1 MARIAYDE
9 ADAAA
14 FEAGRQVTRDG
25 LVGWRDAVARYL
37 DPGPGKRLLDLGS
50 GTGMWASAFSD
61 WFGVDVVAVE
71 PSAAMRARSV
81 YDGVLDG
88 DAAAVPLADASV
100 DGAWLSTV
108 VHHVP
113 DLAAAAVEVRRV
125 LRSGAPV
132 LIRSAFAG
140 RHEGITLFRYFPE
153 AIRVLDTFPGVQD
166 VVEAFA
172 AAGFEYVALEP
183 VPQVSFDCL
192 GTAVER
198 LRRDAHTPLK
208 LITDAEYEIG
218 LSRLRVAAEAEGGPV
233 VDALDLLVL
242 R

>member
-9 ADAAA
+9 ADVAA
-14 FEAGRQVTRDG
+14 FEAGRQVARDG

-71 PSAAMRARSV
+71 PSEEMRARSV
-81 YDGVLDG
+81 FDGVLDG
-88 DAAAVPLADASV
+88 DAAAIPLADASV

-153 AIRVLDTFPGVQD
+153 AIRVLDMFPGVED

-172 AAGFEYVALEP
+172 SAGFEYVALEP
-183 VPQVSFDCL
+183 VPQVSFDSL
-192 GTAVER
+192 ATAVER

-208 LITDAEYEIG
+208 LITDAEYETG
-218 LSRLRVAAEAEGGPV
+218 LSRLRGAAEAAGGPV